1 MRLPRV
7 LFVIVVSCLVFA
19 ACGDA
24 DTSTST
30 TTAPEEES
38 APSTTGDDGG
48 PDDTD
53 DMDDMD
59 DGDMGDGDLP
69 DGPDDALVGPY
80 CALSGQANDRAAAF
94 EPTTATAAEA
104 EDFYRSMLALVEQ
117 GLETAPP
124 AVADALEAQRAALVQ
139 TVEVLE
145 GAGWDLRGS
154 FDLLTPIYEDPVF
167 LASQPVLDEFDTDVC
182 GFPPEGFDPVDPV
195 PVDDPVEV
203 PAEFESYCAASFTAS
218 ESDDLPFDA
227 DAAQVEAYYR
237 GLLAD
242 LDELARLAP
251 PELAADLETIRTNF
265 TEVVRILEDAEWDLD
280 VGFPLVQE
288 WASDPEISDAMDA
301 AIERVEGFD
310 ADVCG
315 ITY

>member
-24 DTSTST
+24 DPSTST
-30 TTAPEEES
+30 TTAPVEETT
-38 APSTTGDDGG
+38 PSTTVDDGG
-48 PDDTD
+48 PDD
-53 DMDDMD
+53 MD
-59 DGDMGDGDLP
+59 DGDPDDADDGDMD
-69 DGPDDALVGPY
+69 DGPDDALIGPY

-94 EPTTATAAEA
+94 APATATPAEA

-117 GLETAPP
+117 GLETAPS
-124 AVADALEAQRAALVQ
+124 AVAEALEAQRAALVQ

-167 LASQPVLDEFDTDVC
+167 LASQPVLDDFDTDVC
-182 GFPPEGFDPVDPV
+182 GFPPEESDPVETP
-195 PVDDPVEV
+195 PVDDPIEV
-203 PAEFESYCAASFTAS
+203 PVEFETYCAASFAAS
-218 ESDDLPFDA
+218 ESDDLPPDA
-227 DAAQVEAYYR
+227 DAAQAEAYYR

-251 PELAADLETIRTNF
+251 AELAAELETILTNF
-265 TEVVRILEDAEWDLD
+265 QEVVRILEDVEWDLD

-288 WASDPEISDAMDA
+288 WASDPEISDAMDT